1 VLLAMA
7 LLVAGINLV
16 AAARIAVM
24 VLFAQERLGLG
35 SVGFGLLL
43 TGAAVGGTLGSVVAP
58 WLSRRLGAVRVMIG
72 GSILSGVATFG
83 VGLTRDPWVA
93 GALLALV
100 GLCAVTFNVILESLR
115 QQLVPDRL
123 LGRVI
128 SAFRLLC
135 YGAVPL
141 GALLGGALARSFG
154 LPAPFLVAGVAIP
167 VMTLLVLPFVNRRTV
182 EHALAVAEERT
193 VEPSTGL

>member
-1 VLLAMA
+1 MVASALAYLA
-7 LLVAGINLV
+7 FGLSSDPWLAG
-16 AAARIAVM
+16 VM
-24 VLFAQERLGLG
+24 FGL
-35 SVGFGLLL
+35 VGFL
-43 TGAAVGGTLGSVVAP
+43 TVV
-58 WLSRRLGAVRVMIG
+58 
-72 GSILSGVATFG
+72 
-83 VGLTRDPWVA
+83 
-93 GALLALV
+93 
-100 GLCAVTFNVILESLR
+100 FNVILGSLR
-115 QQLVPDRL
+115 QALTPDRL